1 MGHFKEKLC
10 FIDYR
15 HFIVDE
21 NNIFIVA
28 TLLVKFRVTFELL
41 VE

>member
-10 FIDYR
+10 FINCR
-15 HFIVDE
+15 RFIVDE

-28 TLLVKFRVTFELL
+28 TLLVKFRVTYELL